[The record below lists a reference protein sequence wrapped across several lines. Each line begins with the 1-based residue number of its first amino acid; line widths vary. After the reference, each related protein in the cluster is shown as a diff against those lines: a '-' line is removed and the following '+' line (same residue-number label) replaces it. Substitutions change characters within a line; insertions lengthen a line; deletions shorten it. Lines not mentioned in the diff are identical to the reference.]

1 MATRL
6 LEMKRLLKPTGVIWL
21 HCNQFA
27 SHYLKLVMD
36 AVWGRDNFV
45 NEIIWNYGTP
55 SGGRVGGKKPVKVHD
70 VLLGPVDSHDAAT
83 TPATR

>member
-1 MATRL
+1 
-6 LEMKRLLKPTGVIWL
+6 MKRLLKPTGVIWL